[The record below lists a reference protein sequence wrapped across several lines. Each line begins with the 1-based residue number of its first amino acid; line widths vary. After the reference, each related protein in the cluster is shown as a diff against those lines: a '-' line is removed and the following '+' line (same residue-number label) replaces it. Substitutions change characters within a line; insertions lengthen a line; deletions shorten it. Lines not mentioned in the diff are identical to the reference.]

1 MNFIVCEL
9 IRAVHFIEFNNFK
22 SYNIYKLKQFLKI
35 TLKNLGIIFGC
46 SLLDE
51 AATGSKSE
59 DSRTSGESPH
69 RSNIVCI
76 YIYIRWFMYQQYLE
90 MYMHECIL

>member
-1 MNFIVCEL
+1 M
-9 IRAVHFIEFNNFK
+9 
-22 SYNIYKLKQFLKI
+22 
-35 TLKNLGIIFGC
+35 FGC

-76 YIYIRWFMYQQYLE
+76 YIRWFMYQQYLE
-90 MYMHECIL
+90 MYMHECIIKILKNLNLCTDMVYDS

>member
-1 MNFIVCEL
+1 M
-9 IRAVHFIEFNNFK
+9 
-22 SYNIYKLKQFLKI
+22 
-35 TLKNLGIIFGC
+35 FGC

-76 YIYIRWFMYQQYLE
+76 YIRWFMYQQCLE
-90 MYMHECIL
+90 MYMHECIMKISKNLSLLNAHVWYMIHNLAI